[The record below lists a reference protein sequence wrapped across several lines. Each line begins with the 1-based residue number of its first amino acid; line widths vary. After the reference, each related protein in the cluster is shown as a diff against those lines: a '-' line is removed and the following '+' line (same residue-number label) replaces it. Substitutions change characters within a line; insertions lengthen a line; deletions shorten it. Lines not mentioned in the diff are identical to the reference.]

1 MRFPRSI
8 LLLVLSMTSATTS
21 LAFVPGSSLASS
33 KPSDFIS
40 SGRPKI
46 QQRFTLTSTLRWE
59 IRSTLSTSDEKVN
72 GGSSS
77 EEVAAFPTQLGNGIW
92 DIQTPEQH
100 TAWLDANSDK
110 IMVIKFFAPW
120 CRACKSV
127 EPKYVQISRDPKY
140 ANIPIIFGQLSV
152 QNNKSYVKSLG
163 IMALPSV
170 QIYAGSE
177 GLVENFPCGPSK
189 IPLLKRKLTEVINSK
204 VDPGQLSLK
213 IDCALPENSEAEPC
227 RTRSV
232 AVLDEALRSEIDEV
246 ISDKRKEENL
256 LYLRTGVPYFK
267 DFDDDEFYGLMDKAK
282 LVTFEKGDVIM
293 RQGMEG
299 SQFYVIESGEVEI
312 MVKTAFEDPLT
323 TQPDYLGAV
332 INVFGPHTFFGER
345 SLITKEPRAASIRAL
360 QKTRCFA
367 FDVDDIPSSSVLSG
381 KKEASVERLEEVNM
395 KYGTDVYDVDLIQD
409 QFVKAN
415 TANQKRGSV
424 NRPETIRGLDTDE
437 DVEYIPPSTDDE
449 FDAQNIGNDRVINL
463 LMRFKQIRRAA
474 KCFEY
479 IMRTRPNFGDA
490 GESRRRNLLVSK
502 LTRAQREEFT
512 ELFKIIDT
520 SGDGNISM
528 LELGRAMES
537 VGSTK
542 TDSEI
547 FEIINNANPDI
558 DGNKE
563 MTYNE
568 YMGVMAEAEFYYLF
582 VDTFEMLDVNKTGF
596 VSAGDLDRVLCGVR
610 DLISDDRMSIID
622 TQDMD
627 IQIDYETYADM
638 LLGKPL

>member
-1 MRFPRSI
+1 
-8 LLLVLSMTSATTS
+8 
-21 LAFVPGSSLASS
+21 
-33 KPSDFIS
+33 
-40 SGRPKI
+40 
-46 QQRFTLTSTLRWE
+46 
-59 IRSTLSTSDEKVN
+59 
-72 GGSSS
+72 
-77 EEVAAFPTQLGNGIW
+77 
-92 DIQTPEQH
+92 
-100 TAWLDANSDK
+100 
-110 IMVIKFFAPW
+110 
-120 CRACKSV
+120 
-127 EPKYVQISRDPKY
+127 
-140 ANIPIIFGQLSV
+140 
-152 QNNKSYVKSLG
+152 
-163 IMALPSV
+163 
-170 QIYAGSE
+170 
-177 GLVENFPCGPSK
+177 
-189 IPLLKRKLTEVINSK
+189 
-204 VDPGQLSLK
+204 
-213 IDCALPENSEAEPC
+213 
-227 RTRSV
+227 
-232 AVLDEALRSEIDEV
+232 
-246 ISDKRKEENL
+246 
-256 LYLRTGVPYFK
+256 
-267 DFDDDEFYGLMDKAK
+267 
-282 LVTFEKGDVIM
+282 M

-345 SLITKEPRAASIRAL
+345 ALITKEPRAASIRAL

-381 KKEASVERLEEVNM
+381 KKEASEERLEEVNM

-409 QFVKAN
+409 QFIKAN

-437 DVEYIPPSTDDE
+437 DVETIPSTKDE
-449 FDAQNIGNDRVINL
+449 VDAQNLQNDRVINL
-463 LMRFKQIRRAA
+463 LVRFKQIRRAA

-502 LTRAQREEFT
+502 LTRSQREEFD

-520 SGDGNISM
+520 SGDGKISM

-563 MTYNE
+563 MTYKE
-568 YMGVMAEAEFYYLF
+568 YLGVMAEAEFYYLF

-627 IQIDYETYADM
+627 IQIDYEKYADM